1 MPSTVTLAQLI
12 ERSRQRAD
20 MVSNTFL
27 DATGGG
33 PEDEIYVQQSA
44 KAIHSL
50 LVAADPDFYT
60 ISVALASTDPTFAD
74 WNLPTDN
81 YKIRKVVYRYGGW
94 DRVVRR
100 LDLEAFVHFSN
111 IGGVTFPSGYYLQGQ
126 VIRFAPRLSGATPA
140 PVLYYIRGQPLL
152 TGGASPVLFDARDGW
167 DEWIVLDVAIKM
179 LSKEESD
186 TRSLVAERDR
196 VLMRIID
203 QSADRDV
210 GEPPQIIDTDL
221 YQLGIF
227 PNLPQ
232 P

>member
-1 MPSTVTLAQLI
+1 
-12 ERSRQRAD
+12 
-20 MVSNTFL
+20 
-27 DATGGG
+27 
-33 PEDEIYVQQSA
+33 
-44 KAIHSL
+44 
-50 LVAADPDFYT
+50 
-60 ISVALASTDPTFAD
+60 
-74 WNLPTDN
+74 
-81 YKIRKVVYRYGGW
+81 
-94 DRVVRR
+94 
-100 LDLEAFVHFSN
+100 
-111 IGGVTFPSGYYLQGQ
+111 
-126 VIRFAPRLSGATPA
+126 
-140 PVLYYIRGQPLL
+140 
-152 TGGASPVLFDARDGW
+152 
-167 DEWIVLDVAIKM
+167 M